1 MREFLDLLR
10 RNRNYRYM
18 WMGQVVSEI
27 GDNFNNIAVF
37 ALAMQL
43 THSGLVVMGVMLSRA
58 IPAITIGPLAGVML
72 DRFDRKRIM
81 IASDLTRAVVAL
93 GFILALRQQQVWLL
107 YTFSALLMI
116 ASPFFTAGRS
126 AILPTIA
133 NEDEIH
139 TANSLTQ
146 TTQWTNLTIGTFLG
160 ATVVGIGYEWAFTFN
175 ALSFLFSAWA
185 IWKLR
190 EPHGKKFRAD
200 HRDLTEAEVVRPW
213 HEYREGLRYM
223 RSVPLVLAIALLAVG
238 WATGGGAAQIL
249 FTLFGEVVFN
259 RGAAGIGTI
268 WGFAGIGLLV
278 GGTFANWLGKR
289 LSFEE
294 YKLAVFVD
302 YLVHGGAYVL
312 FSRTPQFELAL
323 LYHSRV
329 ARRHCHEFDPELLV
343 FAQDGFRP
351 ISRPRLCHDRNTH
364 VVDDDALH
372 GRGGDCLN
380 ALQPANDRSCSGLA
394 QFDHCNFLGMG
405 ELDRP
410 AAIARSV
417 RRGNERSGDTRRPG
431 SVTKDRNVVTSQE
444 LRARFRPAA
453 SCGTLNCYEAVQE
466 SRRAV
471 SC

>member
-10 RNRNYRYM
+10 RNRNYRCM

-323 LYHSRV
+323 LYILVSR
-329 ARRHCHEFDPELLV
+329 
-343 FAQDGFRP
+343 
-351 ISRPRLCHDRNTH
+351 
-364 VVDDDALH
+364 
-372 GRGGDCLN
+372 
-380 ALQPANDRSCSGLA
+380 
-394 QFDHCNFLGMG
+394 
-405 ELDRP
+405 
-410 AAIARSV
+410 AAIAMNSILNYSYLLKTVSDRY
-417 RRGNERSGDTRRPG
+417 RGRVFATIETLTWSMMMLSMAAAGIASTRYSPRTIGVVAGLLSSTTAIFWGWANWTGRLPLPEACGVEMNEVEIHGDP
-431 SVTKDRNVVTSQE
+431 V
-444 LRARFRPAA
+444 A
-453 SCGTLNCYEAVQE
+453 
-466 SRRAV
+466 
-471 SC
+471 